1 MRWKTLVGGILG
13 VATMMVLAGCGP
25 STASEPAGE
34 VAAPEGETAPVATE
48 APTGGQAAGACANV
62 FYPVVDGATWTYDG
76 SVDPIG
82 PYTYTETVTEV
93 QPDGFTLS
101 GDFGE
106 VTRLQEWSCTAEG
119 LIAVDVPGGG
129 TTANVAG
136 GGATLV
142 LTTVSS
148 TGVTLPVDLAPG
160 LTWSQTYEVEGE
172 QTLPT
177 GASSTAAGTAQVTS
191 TAVGMESVSVPA
203 GTFSALRIDRQ
214 IQIDLVVDFAGSSIP
229 VQFASSETVYFAEDV
244 GMIRSNSTATFAG
257 EAFEDRQE
265 LSAYAVP

>member
-129 TTANVAG
+129 SEPAPQPARR
-136 GGATLV
+136 
-142 LTTVSS
+142 
-148 TGVTLPVDLAPG
+148 TGVAASANRRVRKKIIG
-160 LTWSQTYEVEGE
+160 VGWSISRRAVSINPASGD
-172 QTLPT
+172 PR
-177 GASSTAAGTAQVTS
+177 GAA
-191 TAVGMESVSVPA
+191 
-203 GTFSALRIDRQ
+203 
-214 IQIDLVVDFAGSSIP
+214 
-229 VQFASSETVYFAEDV
+229 
-244 GMIRSNSTATFAG
+244 
-257 EAFEDRQE
+257 
-265 LSAYAVP
+265 